1 MNPAVAIYPE
11 RFANPQATYQWDIFR
26 DNQSFQQIQ
35 VPILG
40 VAIDELMDE

>member
-11 RFANPQATYQWDIFR
+11 GFTNPQATYQWDIFWG
-26 DNQSFQQIQ
+26 DQSFQQIQ

-40 VAIDELMDE
+40 VSIDKLMDE